1 MNNEIKSE
9 TTFSGTLKKSIRKLP
24 ISRYLQIMRYN
35 INNSKEEKYPF
46 YASFKVT
53 SRCHFHCKF
62 CDMKDFITPDMS
74 TEECL
79 NILRNLGRSSIF
91 LLSLEGGEPLLRN
104 DIEDLIKEARKQPYY
119 LLFTTSQ
126 KNLLD
131 YPWERYQNYIDFL
144 HISIDEGHE
153 NLHLFDAL
161 KTINSYKMVVC
172 VQTVVAKEDQPFL
185 EDKIRKCYEANC
197 KILVMPAV
205 QLDGMKDQ
213 FPDFDKLAADIKI
226 FKERYPH
233 TIITPDSYFRQ
244 VKKEKGGCSPA
255 SIIIDA
261 DGSLFYPCRTLRTK
275 QIKMQESDLM
285 NYLKSSSGS
294 EMRKVMHDCTRQCG
308 WYQYFATSRFS
319 TLQDFKDAA
328 GPYLKEFFGGRKIRL

>member
-1 MNNEIKSE
+1 MNSTNDLLI
-9 TTFSGTLKKSIRKLP
+9 KKSIRKLP
-24 ISRYLQIMRYN
+24 LNRYFQILRYT
-35 INNSKEEKYPF
+35 INNTKEEKNPF

-62 CDMKDFITPDMS
+62 CDMKDFITPDMT

-79 NILRNLGRSSIF
+79 KILRNLGKSSIF
-91 LLSLEGGEPLLRN
+91 MVSLEGGEPLLRN
-104 DIEDLIKEARKQPYY
+104 DIEELIKEARKQPYY

-131 YPWERYQNYIDFL
+131 YPWDRYQNYIDFL
-144 HISIDEGHE
+144 HISIDEGHD
-153 NLHLFDAL
+153 NMHLFDSL
-161 KTINSYKMVVC
+161 KIINSYKMIVC

-185 EDKIRKCYEANC
+185 EEKIRKCYEAGC

-213 FPDFDKLAADIKI
+213 FPDFDKLFADIKN
-226 FKERYPH
+226 FKKKYPH
-233 TIITPDSYFRQ
+233 TIITPDSYFEQ

-261 DGSLFYPCRTLRTK
+261 DGSLFYPCRTLRSK
-275 QIKMQESDLM
+275 QIKLQDSDLM
-285 NYLKSSSGS
+285 TYLCSDSGK
-294 EMRKVMHDCTRQCG
+294 EMRKVMQECSRQCG

-319 TLQDFKDAA
+319 KLHDFTDAA
-328 GPYLKEFFGGRKIRL
+328 GPYLKEFFLGRKVKL

>member
-1 MNNEIKSE
+1 MENI
-9 TTFSGTLKKSIRKLP
+9 TRPVTAFSGTVKKSIRKLP
-24 ISRYLQIMRYN
+24 LNRYLQIMRYA
-35 INNSKEEKYPF
+35 INNYKEEKYPF

-79 NILRNLGRSSIF
+79 RILQNLGRSSIF
-91 LLSLEGGEPLLRN
+91 LLSLEGGEPLLRS
-104 DIEDLIKEARKQPYY
+104 DIEEILKEARRQPYY

-126 KNLLD
+126 KNLPD

-144 HISIDEGHE
+144 HISIDEGHD
-153 NLHLFDAL
+153 NLHLFDFL

-185 EDKIRKCYEANC
+185 EEKVRKCYEAGC
-197 KILVMPAV
+197 KILIMPAV

-213 FPDFDKLAADIKI
+213 FPDFDQLFADIKI
-226 FKERYPH
+226 FKKRYPH
-233 TIITPDSYFRQ
+233 TIITPDSYFEA

-261 DGSLFYPCRTLRTK
+261 DGSLFYPCRTLRSK
-275 QIKMQESDLM
+275 QLKMQESELM
-285 NYLKSSSGS
+285 PYLQSASGR
-294 EMRKVMHDCTRQCG
+294 EMRQVMQNCTRQCG

-319 TLQDFKDAA
+319 SIQDFTDAA
-328 GPYLKEFFGGRKIRL
+328 GPYLKEFFLGRKIHL